1 MSAAVNFYGE
11 LFTWGSAKNGSIL
24 SPDGTAYLD
33 NLSLPTLF
41 AQNEH
46 IFTQVSVGRDHL
58 AVVTSKGQV
67 LTMGSEDHGKL
78 GH

>member
-24 SPDGTAYLD
+24 SADGTAYSD

-41 AQNEH
+41 A
-46 IFTQVSVGRDHL
+46 
-58 AVVTSKGQV
+58 
-67 LTMGSEDHGKL
+67 
-78 GH
+78 